1 MQPNAE
7 ADRRRENNEAQ
18 KPRNPLN
25 HPAFRGYVER
35 FERWTTATLEWVDW
49 SEPDEWR
56 KRLRTAKISPTIENK
71 SLLEVLREGGIEID
85 DIPCF
90 IQPSRSSAR
99 WDRRVA
105 QIEKFCA
112 GGEFVL
118 QNTIA
123 GDPERSGVTGTQA
136 PEAWVSDR
144 NWVGDAPVDPR
155 PNYPRILDNNELY
168 QVLQKKRFPEGSQG
182 EGVGPP
188 RRIYIKNPNGA
199 SVVAMIKTTP
209 GSQAEGFRNLFA
221 DYITPTPEPK
231 FRLRESSWWG
241 GCFVISFNIPYYGIS
256 TRDLQDCRTISNG
269 GKRLRNRHDLD
280 FLHLHNHE
288 TSEDERSSFHDKAIL
303 HEAVYSLTV
312 TGKSDQYW
320 TAACLDDHAFNEESN
335 LESDEETEV
344 LVGKSDPIIF
354 QAEVK
359 KAEVELTKSPRAY
372 AVAALKIALDKIV
385 EHHGNVQDWFKES
398 FYLHTSDGENDS
410 PGNISAKEMDTWLE
424 KFPKTLNYVVHS
436 TSSLVTQ
443 LDHFLEKDVILGPDA
458 LPQGVLWQSLRQD
471 PIALR
476 SLLGVKQCRDDLC
489 GIEGELK
496 QLEIVYEGVRR
507 KRKYDNEGEQ
517 QIITKQVHRIAIAA
531 FVFAIPNTVAQLYSA
546 MPDMGGSA
554 SWPSY
559 VAMVMVCILMGAAV
573 AMYLSGEYWQK
584 VRRWFERVVTFLSE
598 TFRALRRRE

>member
-1 MQPNAE
+1 M
-7 ADRRRENNEAQ
+7 RRRPSCASNDFPPPFSGAPAPSQ
-18 KPRNPLN
+18 GSMGLDLLPKSLLSKTSRPRTESAGPQRMQVELEK

-56 KRLRTAKISPTIENK
+56 KRLTRTAKISPDIENK
-71 SLLEVLREGGIEID
+71 ALLEVLREGDIEID

-99 WDRRVA
+99 WDRRVS

-123 GDPERSGVTGTQA
+123 GDPERSEVTGTQE

-144 NWVGDAPVDPR
+144 NWVDEALVGPR
-155 PNYPRILDNNELY
+155 PNYPRILDNKKLFR
-168 QVLQKKRFPEGSQG
+168 VLE
-182 EGVGPP
+182 
-188 RRIYIKNPNGA
+188 
-199 SVVAMIKTTP
+199 KTV
-209 GSQAEGFRNLFA
+209 EGFRNLFA
-221 DYITPTPEPK
+221 DYVTPTPEPK
-231 FRLRESSWWG
+231 FRLRESTWWG

-280 FLHLHNHE
+280 FLHLHDHE
-288 TSEDERSSFHDKAIL
+288 PSEDERASFHDHAIL

-312 TGKSDQYW
+312 TGKSDKYW

-385 EHHGNVQDWFKES
+385 EHHGNVQDWFKTS
-398 FYLHTSDGENDS
+398 FYLHTSDGEDGS

-458 LPQGVLWQSLRQD
+458 LPQGVLWQSLQHD
-471 PIALR
+471 AIALR

-496 QLEIVYEGVRR
+496 QLEIAYEGVRR

-517 QIITKQVHRIAIAA
+517 QILTKQVHRIAIAA

-598 TFRALRRRE
+598 TFRALRRHE